1 VSHAVVALAPILL
14 VSAAVN
20 ADQTPEQ
27 AFLAAAASFGKGDY
41 AAAERQFAA
50 CRRAVGDHPTVD
62 FNLAMT
68 YLRLEQP
75 GRARVYLERVLKQS
89 PRDREARDELRH
101 VLAGLDQPPPPS
113 PSGLHAMWHG
123 LKANVTRRGAVNVA
137 AILFT
142 LAAFLVGGW
151 LLNSK
156 RLLGWIGL
164 AACAGAVAAW
174 CLAGAKLAE
183 ESGGQRAIVVS
194 DSATLRAGPGEQFAE
209 TGRLSE
215 GTAVS
220 LLAPPRLRF
229 GPGLAIRLTRDSQGL
244 WREVRAPS
252 GARGYVR
259 RSLVDPV

>member
-27 AFLAAAASFGKGDY
+27 AFLAATASFGKGDY

-142 LAAFLVGGW
+142 LAASGLDRPGGVCRRRCGMVSGGRQAGRGVG
-151 LLNSK
+151 
-156 RLLGWIGL
+156 R
-164 AACAGAVAAW
+164 AACHRGLRQRDVAGRSRGAVR
-174 CLAGAKLAE
+174 GN
-183 ESGGQRAIVVS
+183 RA
-194 DSATLRAGPGEQFAE
+194 LE
-209 TGRLSE
+209 
-215 GTAVS
+215 
-220 LLAPPRLRF
+220 
-229 GPGLAIRLTRDSQGL
+229 
-244 WREVRAPS
+244 
-252 GARGYVR
+252 
-259 RSLVDPV
+259 